1 MDLFTRLLDRRGTPE
16 DVGHG
21 ARKGVSDKPLASSRH
36 TRPAA
41 IISGIVHSLAC
52 APLLRM
58 RSVNEAEGGLHL
70 SEQHHERMG
79 FDPAAIN
86 LEFGVPV
93 AEPVM

>member
-1 MDLFTRLLDRRGTPE
+1 
-16 DVGHG
+16 
-21 ARKGVSDKPLASSRH
+21 
-36 TRPAA
+36 
-41 IISGIVHSLAC
+41 
-52 APLLRM
+52 M